1 MSRETKYPIYDLVNN
16 ELNIQH
22 ITSEDVLPG
31 HKYQISNG
39 ENWLDTIE
47 FQRGAIAENGVN
59 GVTSEVLIEVLIH
72 RTNALNAQ
80 LPCPENEKVV
90 AALEAALDALEQR
103 RKNNAGRTIPM
114 PGAEVEGE

>member
-1 MSRETKYPIYDLVNN
+1 MTRETTYPIYDLVENK
-16 ELNIQH
+16 LNIQH
-22 ITSEDVLPG
+22 ITSDDVLPG

-39 ENWLDTIE
+39 ESWLDTIE

-59 GVTSEVLIEVLIH
+59 GVTSEVLIEILIH

-90 AALEAALDALEQR
+90 SALLSALDALEER
-103 RKNNAGRTIPM
+103 RKNNRGRTIPM
-114 PGAEVEGE
+114 PDVEVEGE